1 MHKLSNFFFFHRIIN
16 SWKDLF
22 RKEMKVF
29 TFKLWNGGKSKSFPE
44 GKKESDEKD
53 FKKLRK
59 RVQ

>member
-1 MHKLSNFFFFHRIIN
+1 
-16 SWKDLF
+16 
-22 RKEMKVF
+22 MKVF